1 MQAASNRS
9 KYRFISSLFLFLVQF
24 TLISLQVKIKA
35 KDGCVYAF
43 PSHQWLA
50 SNVGDGKISREL
62 VGKSHCANTDSPPE
76 GKSSFSHEQVI
87 VNENSYVFK
96 IPEL

>member
-1 MQAASNRS
+1 M
-9 KYRFISSLFLFLVQF
+9 
-24 TLISLQVKIKA
+24 KIKA

-62 VGKSHCANTDSPPE
+62 VGKSHCPNTDSPPE

-87 VNENSYVFK
+87 VHVNENSYVLQFPSYNMSSPFK
-96 IPEL
+96 RGFPKSTKKAITKFY